1 MWRLGGGCSLPLGAY
16 ATVDEEAVTLSSV
29 IATPDGTTV
38 LRVEVEGA
46 TPEDVAAEAAKELIS
61 QGAERILDEVG
72 AG

>member
-1 MWRLGGGCSLPLGAY
+1 
-16 ATVDEEAVTLSSV
+16 
-29 IATPDGTTV
+29 V